1 MEKNNV
7 IYSPRIN
14 DDFTNGRELL
24 KSLQNNVT
32 IFGSARTKQSNVY
45 AMKAQKLAYLLAE
58 EGMNVIT
65 GGGDGIMQAAN
76 RGAFKSSNG
85 ESIGLSIDLPFEQSV
100 NPYTNKHL
108 TFNYFF
114 SRKYMLVKYSKA
126 CVIFPGGF
134 GTLDELFEVVTLT
147 QTGKM
152 RDGFRVYLVGI
163 EFWEGLMK
171 FIETT
176 LIDEKMIDPG
186 DLDIIK
192 VIDDINE
199 IKEDILTIP
208 N

>member
-7 IYSPRIN
+7 IYSTRIN

-24 KSLQNNVT
+24 KNLKNNVT
-32 IFGSARTKQSNVY
+32 IFGSARTKQTNLY
-45 AMKAQKLAYLLAE
+45 AMKAQKLAYLLAK
-58 EGMNVIT
+58 EGINIIT

-76 RGAFKSSNG
+76 RGAFKAPVG
-85 ESIGLSIDLPFEQSV
+85 ESVGLSIDLPFEQSV
-100 NPYTNKHL
+100 NPYTTKQL

-126 CVIFPGGF
+126 CVIFPGGY

-152 RDGFRVYLVGI
+152 RDGFRVYLVGS
-163 EFWEGLMK
+163 EFWQDLMK
-171 FIETT
+171 FIENT
-176 LIDEKMIDPG
+176 LVNEKMIDPG

-192 VIDDINE
+192 VIDDIDLIKDE
-199 IKEDILTIP
+199 ILNIC
-208 N
+208 